1 MKPSITNIN
10 TRENEQRGSIRPLE
24 NNYVRMNCIVT
35 GASKGLGR
43 AIAERFAAGGYNLYL
58 CSRNPRVLTTA
69 HEELSARYPSI
80 TVRSAVFDL
89 AIREEV
95 LSFGKWV
102 LDQGIPVDVLVNN
115 AGQFI
120 PGNVHDEPEGALEHL
135 IAVNLYSAY
144 HLSRALLGDM
154 MARKTGHIFNMC
166 SVASL
171 KAYPNGG
178 AYSISKFALAGLSA
192 NLREE
197 MKRYGIKVTTVYPG
211 AAYTDSWAG
220 SGIDPHRIMEAA
232 DVAEMMFTAARLS
245 PQATVEEI
253 LLRPQLGDL

>member
-1 MKPSITNIN
+1 
-10 TRENEQRGSIRPLE
+10 
-24 NNYVRMNCIVT
+24 MNCIIT

-43 AIAERFAAGGYNLYL
+43 AIAEKFAAGGYDLCL
-58 CSRNPRVLTTA
+58 CSRNAGVLTAA
-69 HEELSARYPSI
+69 HKEIAGRYPAV
-80 TVRSAVFDL
+80 TVRSAAFDL
-89 AIREEV
+89 GIKEQTLA
-95 LSFGKWV
+95 FGKWI
-102 LDQGIPVDVLVNN
+102 LDQDIIADVLVNN

-120 PGNVHDEPEGALEHL
+120 PGSVHDEPDGALEAL

-144 HLSRALLGDM
+144 HLSRILLPGM
-154 MARKTGHIFNMC
+154 MSRRTGHIFNMC
-166 SVASL
+166 SVASF

-178 AYSISKFALAGLSA
+178 AYSISKYALSGFSA

-197 MKRYGIKVTTVYPG
+197 MKPHGIKVTAVYPG

-232 DVAEMMFTAARLS
+232 DVAEMVFAASRLS